1 MRHEIYQPKVE
12 AMKRM
17 HDIYMEAV
25 SNGSVRY
32 RSAHTTPD
40 GTRWDLVL
48 EPLDQ
53 SALSHWSYLGI
64 ASKVDNPDYY
74 KHFGFTMDRVYW
86 DRLQPEDMLSLIK
99 FDLDK
104 EWE

>member
-1 MRHEIYQPKVE
+1 MKHEINQAKVDG
-12 AMKRM
+12 MKRM
-17 HDIYMEAV
+17 HNAYTEAV

-32 RSAHTTPD
+32 RTTHTTPD
-40 GTRWDLVL
+40 GTKWYLVL

-53 SALSHWSYLGI
+53 SALGHWSYLGV
-64 ASKVDNPDYY
+64 ASMSDNPDYY